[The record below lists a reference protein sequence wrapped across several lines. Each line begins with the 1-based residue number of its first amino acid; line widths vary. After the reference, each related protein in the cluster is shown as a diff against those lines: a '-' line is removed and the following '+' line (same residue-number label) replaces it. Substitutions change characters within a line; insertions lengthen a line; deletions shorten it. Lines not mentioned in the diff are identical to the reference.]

1 MVSHPRCDDLRL
13 THLTVQ
19 HKESVYIRGK
29 EKSKRFSPRVH
40 MFCISCWERMTFH
53 FPTQVI
59 SKGLIQIA
67 LQAVPNPL
75 SIFVSMI

>member
-1 MVSHPRCDDLRL
+1 MVSHPRCDDLLL

-40 MFCISCWERMTFH
+40 VLHFLLGEDDISFSYTSH
-53 FPTQVI
+53 
-59 SKGLIQIA
+59 
-67 LQAVPNPL
+67 LQRANSNCTP
-75 SIFVSMI
+75 SCS